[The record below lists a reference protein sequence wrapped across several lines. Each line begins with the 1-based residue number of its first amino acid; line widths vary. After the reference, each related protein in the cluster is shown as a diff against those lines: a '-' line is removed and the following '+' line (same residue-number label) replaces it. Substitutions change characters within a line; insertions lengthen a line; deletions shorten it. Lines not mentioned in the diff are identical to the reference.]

1 MVPSLV
7 ESPESAVPV
16 AVAAVVPVPVV
27 VVGVVPPDAHS
38 PLYHVCTAVR
48 SAATVHAAAHV
59 FPEPATPTEV
69 VRASLQ
75 KQLVSAAVVAGGIHE
90 YATSKSGPQL

>member
-1 MVPSLV
+1 MVSSVV

-16 AVAAVVPVPVV
+16 SVDPVVPLPV

-38 PLYHVCTAVR
+38 PVYHVCTAVR

-75 KQLVSAAVVAGGIHE
+75 KQLVSGAVVAGGIQE
-90 YATSKSGPQL
+90 YATSKSGPQF